1 LASYL
6 HHCATP
12 HIIHRDV
19 KASNVL
25 LDADFQARVADFG
38 FAKLVPDGATHVT
51 TKVKGT
57 LGYLAPEYAMLG
69 KASESCD
76 VFSFGVTLL
85 ELASGR
91 RPVEKLSPTAAAKQT
106 VTEWAL
112 PLARAR
118 RFGEIADP
126 KLGGGFVE
134 EELKRV
140 VLVGLVCAQDRP
152 ELRPTMSEV
161 VQLLK
166 GESSE
171 KLDSLENDDLFKPG
185 GSSFQGS
192 DGVGEGEGEGKS
204 PGADGGIHEAVDSS
218 ETVSSAS

>member
-1 LASYL
+1 
-6 HHCATP
+6 
-12 HIIHRDV
+12 
-19 KASNVL
+19 
-25 LDADFQARVADFG
+25 
-38 FAKLVPDGATHVT
+38 
-51 TKVKGT
+51 
-57 LGYLAPEYAMLG
+57 MLG

-91 RPVEKLSPTAAAKQT
+91 RPVEKLSPTTSAKQT

-126 KLGGGFVE
+126 KLDGGFVQ

-166 GESSE
+166 GESAE

-185 GSSFQGS
+185 GSSFQSS
-192 DGVGEGEGEGKS
+192 DCVGEGEGEGEGEGRS
-204 PGADGGIHEAVDSS
+204 PGADGGIHIQEAVDSS